1 MLAINTPQIVNGSV
15 SGGLDAPNIAVKAMH
30 DSRTGTYTSV
40 SVEITHPMIP
50 VTPTLIRRLRL
61 GAVRSSIIR
70 QKLMEANPELVK
82 IAALKSFFTGS
93 TGRAVAQ
100 KSRLSPSA
108 EQLDAASAV
117 YRLARLAGDFPVKAV
132 QRCFALEKDEAHL
145 WVSLA
150 RRAGALA

>member
-70 QKLMEANPELVK
+70 QKLMEANPDLVK
-82 IAALKSFFTGS
+82 IPALKSFFSGNQ
-93 TGRAVAQ
+93 GRTVAQ
-100 KSRLSPSA
+100 KARLSPSA
-108 EQLDAASAV
+108 EQLETASAV
-117 YRLARLAGDFPVKAV
+117 FRLAKLTGDFPIKAV
-132 QRCFALEKDEAHL
+132 QRCFALETDEAHA
-145 WVSLA
+145 WVALA
-150 RRAGALA
+150 RKTGAIL